1 MSDTP
6 IPPEELDALHRC
18 WTQCVEPRN
27 RRTCPYPWCPAPDVL
42 VNERGNTIAV
52 DAKRGPSPD
61 EITLRIVGPSSESTN
76 VVTEQE
82 ARAIYRALGHV
93 LDL

>member
-1 MSDTP
+1 MSAMRVLL
-6 IPPEELDALHRC
+6 E
-18 WTQCVEPRN
+18 
-27 RRTCPYPWCPAPDVL
+27 L
-42 VNERGNTIAV
+42 VNERGNEIAI
-52 DAKRGPSPD
+52 DAKRGPGAD

-93 LDL
+93 LDI